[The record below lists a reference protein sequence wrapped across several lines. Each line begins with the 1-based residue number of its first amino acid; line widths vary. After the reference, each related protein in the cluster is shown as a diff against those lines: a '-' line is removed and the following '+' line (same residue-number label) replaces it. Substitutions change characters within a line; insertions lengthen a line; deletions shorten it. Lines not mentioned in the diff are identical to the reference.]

1 MTLAGEHYRNTT
13 KRIRKVVL
21 EYVMKCVLCNGAGE
35 YKQLYVIGCG
45 RDTLGICDRT
55 AMSPWDTTRHV
66 NGNSEP
72 EIYKAAFCGP

>member
-45 RDTLGICDRT
+45 RDTLEFATELPCPRGIPRD
-55 AMSPWDTTRHV
+55 M
-66 NGNSEP
+66 
-72 EIYKAAFCGP
+72 